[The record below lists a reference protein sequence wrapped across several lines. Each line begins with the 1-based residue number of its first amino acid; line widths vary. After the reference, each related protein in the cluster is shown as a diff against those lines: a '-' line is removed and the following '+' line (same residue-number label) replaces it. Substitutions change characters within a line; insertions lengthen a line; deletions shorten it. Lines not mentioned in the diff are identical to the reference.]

1 MKTLEFQF
9 TGGGTP
15 VVFVCFYNEDF
26 KDKLNAE
33 DANFFDQL
41 DFLSA
46 NEAKSIW
53 LGRGMCR
60 ESDPTLQ
67 IFQDGNPVELPED
80 ANEVFLYEGANPPT
94 SEDKEYF
101 MNMNDQEYGT
111 VLIGSYDSMID
122 SHRDNRVFGDI
133 DKYFYASVEKVETY
147 SASASVTI
155 EVEDDWKWTD
165 FDVVYVDMDSGGSWG
180 ESFTQEMYAYT
191 NLEQELFGIKYKGKL
206 YEVQS
211 EYEGGTSEWTYYEKD
226 KDGNWNISDDVTELM
241 EEKGDDW

>member
-26 KDKLNAE
+26 KDKLKAE

-60 ESDPTLQ
+60 EGWHTVEIS
-67 IFQDGNPVELPED
+67 QDGERVDVNDHVYI
-80 ANEVFLYEGANPPT
+80 YEGANPPT
-94 SEDKEYF
+94 DDDKETF
-101 MNMNDQEYGT
+101 RDDNDVEYGT
-111 VLIGSYDSMID
+111 VLTASYSAMID
-122 SHRDNRVFGDI
+122 SHRDNRIFGDI

-180 ESFTQEMYAYT
+180 ESFTQEMYADT
-191 NLEQELFGIKYKGKL
+191 NLEQELFGINYKGKL

-226 KDGNWNISDDVTELM
+226 QDGNWNISDDVTELM
-241 EEKGDDW
+241 EEKEDDW